1 MAKTVRDLNQAIEKN
16 TLPKVL
22 FLIYEEPYLVR
33 QWTEKIIRELVAP
46 GAETL
51 DLQVF
56 SGKDAEELDLARV
69 KEACQA
75 PPFISE
81 RKVVYIQDSK
91 AFQPGP
97 RGVKGAAFQDDV
109 KDLWID
115 FLQKIPDGTLLMFK
129 EEKIDKRQKKFW
141 QGIEEAGGWI
151 VEITKPNE
159 NELLTW
165 LSALA
170 AREGIQVTKNA
181 AYELLE
187 RCDYEMTTLY
197 TELLKLCHYLKAND
211 ETALTPEVVEQ
222 VARPNLQG
230 DVFKLLDA
238 MAAGDLERAFV
249 MKKRLLERREPL
261 QLIQFMLARK
271 IRQLLVAKDLQ
282 NKQAIAKRL
291 KVPPFVA
298 GKLMTEARRFSK
310 EVLEQHY
317 RTMFLTD
324 WQVKS
329 GLIKDDIAFD
339 LALLTGG
346 TR

>member
-1 MAKTVRDLNQAIEKN
+1 MPKTIRDLNRAIEENK
-16 TLPKVL
+16 LPKVL

-33 QWTEKIIRELVAP
+33 QWADKIVEQLVAP

-56 SGKDAEELDLARV
+56 SGKDAEQLDLARV

-81 RKVVYIQDSK
+81 RKVVYVQDSK

-97 RGVKGAAFQDDV
+97 RGVKGPAFQDDV
-109 KDLWID
+109 KEDWMD
-115 FLQKIPDGTLLMFK
+115 FLGRVPDGTLLMFK

-141 QGIEEAGGWI
+141 RAIEEGGGWI
-151 VEITKPNE
+151 VEITKPKE
-159 NELLTW
+159 DELLTW
-165 LSALA
+165 ISALA
-170 AREGIQVTKNA
+170 SREGVQVTRNA

-197 TELLKLCHYLKAND
+197 SELMKLCHYLKGNG
-211 ETALTPEVVEQ
+211 ETALTPEVVEK

-238 MAAGDLERAFV
+238 MAAGDLEKAFV
-249 MKKRLLERREPL
+249 LKKRLLERREPL

-298 GKLMTEARRFSK
+298 GKLMSEARRFTK

-339 LALLTGG
+339 LALMTGG
-346 TR
+346 AR